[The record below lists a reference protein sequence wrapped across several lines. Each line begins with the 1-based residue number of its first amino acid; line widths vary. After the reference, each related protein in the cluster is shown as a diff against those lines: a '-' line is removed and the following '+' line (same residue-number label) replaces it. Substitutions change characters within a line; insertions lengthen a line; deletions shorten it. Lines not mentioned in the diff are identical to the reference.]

1 MRLYQAAVLV
11 TAMMGFACNIS
22 TSSGGGGGSSTPT
35 GYDTVEVLNCSDKAV
50 NVFSRK
56 ATNGG
61 GPWSYHGQAGPHEL
75 SNGKCDEAGATADLV
90 SADIGNDEHLVR
102 AVVIDFNSS
111 CDSSDPDGQCIKR
124 EGIYLGDN
132 NSSESATFKVT
143 LP

>member
-22 TSSGGGGGSSTPT
+22 TSSGGGGGGSTPT
-35 GYDTVEVLNCSDKAV
+35 GYDTVEVVNCSDKAI

-61 GPWSYHGQAGPHEL
+61 GPWSEHGSIGTFQL
-75 SNGKCDEAGATADLV
+75 SNGKCDESNAMANAIT
-90 SADIGNDEHLVR
+90 ADIGDGEHLVR

-111 CDSSDPDGQCIKR
+111 CDSSDPDGLCTKR

-132 NSSESATFKVT
+132 SSSKSATFKVT